1 MEPIWALSF
10 ILLWALVLLNLLL
23 TLGLVRR
30 MNAAFP
36 RRDLLKAGQP
46 APDFKAETLQGETVT
61 LATYAGRSAAFVFIS
76 HDCQPCRA
84 ELPGLEALRPTAEQ
98 NAIALILVS
107 DADAETTQK
116 FVDEAHVNLPM
127 LVAPRGS
134 NPFFAH
140 YKVRGTPSYC
150 LIEPDGKVRAAD
162 VGLMDF
168 EELLSNKRAS

>member
-1 MEPIWALSF
+1 MEPIWALSI
-10 ILLWALVLLNLLL
+10 ILLWILVLLNLLL

-30 MNAAFP
+30 MNTVFP

-46 APDFKAETLQGETVT
+46 APDFKAETLKGEAVT
-61 LATYAGRSAAFVFIS
+61 LATYAGRSVAFVFVS
-76 HDCQPCRA
+76 HDCQPCRT

-116 FVDEAHVNLPM
+116 FMDEIHVSLPV

-134 NPFFAH
+134 NTFFSS

-150 LIEPDGKVRAAD
+150 LIGPDGKVRAAD

-168 EELLSNKRAS
+168 EELLSSRHAS